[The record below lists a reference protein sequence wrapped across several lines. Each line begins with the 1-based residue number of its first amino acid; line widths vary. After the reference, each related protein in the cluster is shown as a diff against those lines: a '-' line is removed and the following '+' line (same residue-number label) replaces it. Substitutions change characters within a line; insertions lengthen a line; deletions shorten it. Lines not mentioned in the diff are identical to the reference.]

1 MAQWV
6 VFDPTNWSA
15 NYVTAIRTA
24 QTYLQ
29 QVQAYQ
35 LQYQQYYNMLTNT
48 KSLAAGV
55 AAAALGRSENI
66 LLAYRSTA
74 QLLSDASST
83 YQRAAN
89 FGADMNRMSAVSG
102 MSWTDI
108 LGQDLQRMR
117 AGRQANAGMYNQAVQ
132 IQSSLADIQR
142 RSDQNLQTAQQ
153 AEGTVQAVQA
163 LAVQNHAL
171 GDQMNQLISLSASQQ
186 MKQAAKDEQ
195 DAQDKEQTKIRAGQ
209 DYQAG
214 SALLRRM
221 REFQ

>member
-1 MAQWV
+1 
-6 VFDPTNWSA
+6 
-15 NYVTAIRTA
+15 
-24 QTYLQ
+24 
-29 QVQAYQ
+29 
-35 LQYQQYYNMLTNT
+35 
-48 KSLAAGV
+48 
-55 AAAALGRSENI
+55 
-66 LLAYRSTA
+66 
-74 QLLSDASST
+74 
-83 YQRAAN
+83 
-89 FGADMNRMSAVSG
+89 MSAVSG